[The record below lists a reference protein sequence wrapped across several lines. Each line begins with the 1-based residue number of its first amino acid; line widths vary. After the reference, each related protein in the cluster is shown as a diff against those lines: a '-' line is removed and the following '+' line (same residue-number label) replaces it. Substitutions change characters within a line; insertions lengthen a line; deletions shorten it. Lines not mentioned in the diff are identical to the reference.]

1 MLMHHRLAGMVL
13 ADGSLVWG
21 KLSRSSRAWPA
32 VVVPASLC
40 GKSNVLPGRVM
51 LCWLAEYKVSQV
63 PLEKV
68 FNFVVDFTRRL
79 SKTGGKRYMQA
90 VHEGIKVSPVLFAR
104 RKVCCETWQ
113 HPLVEGR
120 VCEGCREE
128 LLETLFACSD
138 DGTSPRKIAQ
148 QRVLSRQALLHV
160 TVALQVQDPRRQ
172 KPVKAAGA
180 DHLEQPRNA
189 DSAGT
194 KDDLLKKL
202 QQRYLPLSPPYSA
215 PDYSGDPNLHLERPI
230 DESEAYCAVCGGGR
244 DLFVCDNSS
253 CGRCL
258 CSQCLIRLVDENEP
272 EKVSGCF
279 PWHCHLCSQHRVGQ
293 LLPRPDGEAQLLVFF
308 RPRRH
313 WSGSALPAVA
323 DSRRHGLRVLSLFDG
338 IGTGKLVL
346 DKLGLCVEAY
356 FASEVDT
363 DAIRVSISQH
373 GSSVIHLGRVEEL
386 DEEKVRSLCPI
397 DLLIAGSPCNDLS
410 LVNPDRKGLYDPLG
424 TGVLFFEFHRILR
437 MVEQLN
443 QGRYLMWMFEN
454 VAAMPRLYRGII
466 SRFLQCEPALLDG
479 RFFSPQARARLFWG
493 NIPGMYA
500 SLDPQQVQQSA
511 GLDKILD
518 PLLNRRPAVEKIRT
532 VTTNPNSLRAT
543 KNGVLP
549 VLMGGQRDV
558 LWTTE
563 LEEVFG
569 FPRHY
574 TDVGNISLGKRR
586 QLLGKAWSVPVICHI
601 LRPLRSFFKLRD
613 GGH

>member
-68 FNFVVDFTRRL
+68 FNFVGDFTRCL

-90 VHEGIKVSPVLFAR
+90 VHEGIKEIAAR
-104 RKVCCETWQ
+104 SSTSLT
-113 HPLVEGR
+113 PEGDPIAWATTTFR
-120 VCEGCREE
+120 ERGEE
-128 LLETLFACSD
+128 LAVHSYGPVPVQVRAALSKWRWDVPAAPATQPVQEER
-138 DGTSPRKIAQ
+138 TSSSYDF
-148 QRVLSRQALLHV
+148 RVPGVVVHHQDECLAAEVEQVYGDKFEGLS
-160 TVALQVQDPRRQ
+160 
-172 KPVKAAGA
+172 
-180 DHLEQPRNA
+180 
-189 DSAGT
+189 
-194 KDDLLKKL
+194 
-202 QQRYLPLSPPYSA
+202 
-215 PDYSGDPNLHLERPI
+215 
-230 DESEAYCAVCGGGR
+230 
-244 DLFVCDNSS
+244 
-253 CGRCL
+253 RCL

-272 EKVSGCF
+272 EKVSGSF

-313 WSGSALPAVA
+313 WSGSPLPAVA

-346 DKLGLCVEAY
+346 EKLGLCVEAY

-532 VTTNPNSLRAT
+532 VTTNANSLRAT

-569 FPRHY
+569 FPKHY

-601 LRPLRSFFKLRD
+601 LRPLRSFFQLRD